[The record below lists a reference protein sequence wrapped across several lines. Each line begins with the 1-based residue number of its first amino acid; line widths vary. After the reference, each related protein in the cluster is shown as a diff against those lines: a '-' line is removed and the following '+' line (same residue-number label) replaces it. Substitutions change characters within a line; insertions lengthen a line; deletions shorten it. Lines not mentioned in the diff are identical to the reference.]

1 MNGSRFYK
9 ISLILT
15 LVGLVSLQ
23 LIVLSN
29 SSFTAWPEM
38 ILYPWLM
45 SKGYL
50 LYQDIVNPYFP
61 LLPIVLNNFFKVAGY
76 SANSLVIFTYIVVV
90 ISDISLFFTS
100 RRLFGSYKKS
110 LLILTTYIFLQYSYG
125 GNGLWFELSLV
136 PFLICGFT
144 LIYLYPSSKRYLV
157 ISGILFGLAGMIKQN
172 AFLFL
177 IPIVA
182 YLILTKNIKS
192 LLYFFVPVIFLL
204 GSLGGYLYLN
214 SLIDDFWRWAIIL
227 PLSFTEQPGFV
238 LMPPLRQYPIIL
250 FPLLA
255 IVGLLLSKKIQFK
268 NRLYWILILLIS
280 LSFAFPRYENFHL
293 QVLAAIASLMAGFLP
308 KKLVIVFCVLSCILF
323 VHSLDKLWQKPD
335 RFIDKETTILAE
347 KIEPLSS
354 IYLLNSPDLAFFFA
368 DKLPPKPWAINF
380 PWYFEGNNLS
390 QLVVSDLR
398 NRPFEYVVIADSL
411 GGGKFDLGSYL
422 PEEVTKHISQNY
434 GIVERFNQ
442 YNIWKLR
449 R

>member
-61 LLPIVLNNFFKVAGY
+61 LLPIVLNNFFNVAGY

-268 NRLYWILILLIS
+268 NKLYWILILLIS
-280 LSFAFPRYENFHL
+280 LGFAFPRYENFHL
-293 QVLAAIASLMAGFLP
+293 QVLAAVASLMAGFLP
-308 KKLVIVFCVLSCILF
+308 KKLAILFCVLSCILF